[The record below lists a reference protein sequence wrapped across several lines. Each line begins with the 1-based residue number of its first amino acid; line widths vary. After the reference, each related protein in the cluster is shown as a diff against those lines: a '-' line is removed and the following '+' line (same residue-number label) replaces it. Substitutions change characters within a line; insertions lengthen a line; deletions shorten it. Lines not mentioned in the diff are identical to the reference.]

1 MINFKNIL
9 SNKNTLTF
17 VLGALIVL
25 LFLRQCNQTEN
36 LKQELELVQETSDRN
51 FNNYLASKDSVNQLI
66 AENGNLI
73 SKIRSYEFDIN
84 DLKDDQDELV
94 LKYRKALNLNKDL
107 NKVNTLLSAD
117 IDIKDSLLANV
128 TSSEI
133 DSTTTKLTFS
143 KFDDFGNG
151 NSRNLM
157 GNMLITKYDTG
168 FNYGN
173 ASFDIEHSI
182 SLLAAIERIN
192 GADQLKIST
201 SYPGLSFSNIENINL
216 INTKLNQKP
225 KMKGGW
231 SVGIG
236 IGYGINLNN
245 NQVISTGPSIGLG
258 LYYSPKW
265 LRF

>member
-9 SNKNTLTF
+9 TNKNTLTF
-17 VLGALIVL
+17 VLGALFVL

-36 LKQELELVQETSDRN
+36 LKHDLEVVQQTADRN
-51 FNNYLASKDSVNQLI
+51 LNNYLASKDSVNQLV

-84 DLKDDQDELV
+84 DLKDDQIELV
-94 LKYRKALNLNKDL
+94 SKYRKALNLNKDL
-107 NKVNTLLSAD
+107 NKVNNLLAAD
-117 IDIKDSLLANV
+117 IDIKDSLLADV
-128 TSSEI
+128 TSTEI
-133 DSTTTKLTFS
+133 DSTTTELTFS
-143 KFDDFGNG
+143 KFNDFGNG
-151 NSRNLM
+151 NSRDLT
-157 GNMLITKYDTG
+157 GSMLITRTDFG
-168 FNYGN
+168 FTYGD
-173 ASFDIEHSI
+173 ASFDINHKI
-182 SLLAAIERIN
+182 NLLAAIERIN

-216 INTKLNQKP
+216 INTRLNQKP

-231 SVGIG
+231 SIGVG

-245 NQVISTGPSIGLG
+245 DQVISTGPSIGLG